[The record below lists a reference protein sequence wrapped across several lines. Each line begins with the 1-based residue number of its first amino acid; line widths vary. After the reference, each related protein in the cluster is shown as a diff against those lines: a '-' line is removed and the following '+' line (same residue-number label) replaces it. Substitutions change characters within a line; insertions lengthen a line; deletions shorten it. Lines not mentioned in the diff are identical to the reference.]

1 MLFCFEQN
9 KYTSSL
15 RLLRKDCENSSKPSF
30 LLLNNTDR
38 QNSTPI
44 VDLASTNPAHVS
56 QRRPTISCRKTFYI
70 SGLPPAEPKKCNNSE
85 VQCISGQITLAPLCR
100 AAQGSC
106 TRIVTSLVCRFY
118 RSPSPLSNSSI
129 SSSAVPVPVLVKMCS
144 ASL

>member
-44 VDLASTNPAHVS
+44 VDLNSTIPAHVS
-56 QRRPTISCRKTFYI
+56 QRRPTISCRKLFI
-70 SGLPPAEPKKCNNSE
+70 F
-85 VQCISGQITLAPLCR
+85 
-100 AAQGSC
+100 
-106 TRIVTSLVCRFY
+106 LVCR
-118 RSPSPLSNSSI
+118 LQNQKN
-129 SSSAVPVPVLVKMCS
+129 ATTVKCS
-144 ASL
+144 ASLGRSLLHHCAEPRKALVPESSLLSFAASIVRRLHSAAAASAAVQCQCQC